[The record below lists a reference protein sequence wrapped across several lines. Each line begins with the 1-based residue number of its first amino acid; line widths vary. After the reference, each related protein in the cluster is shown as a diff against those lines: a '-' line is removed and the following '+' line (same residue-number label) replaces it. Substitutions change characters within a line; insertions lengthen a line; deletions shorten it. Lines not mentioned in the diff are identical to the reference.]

1 MRTFFLFKPTVFIKP
16 CLFFL
21 GGKHQCNAEYC
32 EPIQEIHWIICEI
45 ECWRIAQPNWSDAS
59 YWIYGGWR
67 CESSL
72 TRYGF
77 KSPLERRMDWQDW
90 QDCFLVTSVPLLYLH
105 SLSTSFCSHC
115 IYLHT
120 HMPTLPTWFRYMP
133 KYLVEKTSRR
143 YVHSITP
150 RNIHTS
156 RFISQRS
163 SIRSSVKL
171 KEVLCS
177 FATDERQNSSIH
189 NGINLLSNT
198 TNFYSSLTILFS
210 LIW

>member
-1 MRTFFLFKPTVFIKP
+1 
-16 CLFFL
+16 
-21 GGKHQCNAEYC
+21 
-32 EPIQEIHWIICEI
+32 
-45 ECWRIAQPNWSDAS
+45 
-59 YWIYGGWR
+59 
-67 CESSL
+67 
-72 TRYGF
+72 
-77 KSPLERRMDWQDW
+77 MDWQDW
-90 QDCFLVTSVPLLYLH
+90 QDCFLVTSVPLLFAQSFDIILLSLH
-105 SLSTSFCSHC
+105 LLTYSYAYT
-115 IYLHT
+115 I
-120 HMPTLPTWFRYMP
+120 PTWFRYMP

-163 SIRSSVKL
+163 SILSSVKL

-198 TNFYSSLTILFS
+198 KNFYSPFRFVFS
-210 LIW
+210 YIDK